1 MPHIK
6 LEYTDDVAFSNID
19 RIFEK
24 IKDVLICKTSIRAE
38 NCKFKAI
45 SLSYFSSM
53 SSNFVH
59 LEISILEGRSP
70 KIIKLIGNDSLQIIK
85 DNVISEKKDIIQF
98 SVEIREI
105 NKLNYFTTNKI

>member
-6 LEYTDDVAFSNID
+6 LEYTDNIVFSNID
-19 RIFEK
+19 GIFEK
-24 IKDVLICKTSIRAE
+24 IKDLLTHNTSIKAK

-45 SLSYFSSM
+45 PLSYFSSM

-70 KIIKLIGNDSLQIIK
+70 KIIKLIGNNSLQIIK
-85 DNVISEKKDIIQF
+85 DHVISDKDNIIQF
-98 SVEIREI
+98 SIEIRQI

>member
-6 LEYTDDVAFSNID
+6 LEYTDDVPFSNID
-19 RIFEK
+19 GIFEK
-24 IKDVLICKTSIRAE
+24 IKNLLIHKTSIKAE

-45 SLSYFSSM
+45 SLSCFSSI

-70 KIIKLIGNDSLQIIK
+70 KIIKLMGNNSLQIIK
-85 DNVISEKKDIIQF
+85 DNVMSEKKDKIQF
-98 SVEIREI
+98 SVEVREI